1 MEDDSRSKLTTRA
14 RVLPGKVDEDDRVSW
29 PPRKMAKR
37 VGQFQHSAG
46 TRRIVVGSVM
56 HLTNLPGRERMLLT
70 KAKMVVVCSDDN
82 VLVSKGWIDTG

>member
-1 MEDDSRSKLTTRA
+1 
-14 RVLPGKVDEDDRVSW
+14 
-29 PPRKMAKR
+29 MAKR

-70 KAKMVVVCSDDN
+70 KAKMVVVCSDNN
-82 VLVSKGWIDTG
+82 VLVSKSGIGTGQQPNNVCDRPWIRSMSTVMAT